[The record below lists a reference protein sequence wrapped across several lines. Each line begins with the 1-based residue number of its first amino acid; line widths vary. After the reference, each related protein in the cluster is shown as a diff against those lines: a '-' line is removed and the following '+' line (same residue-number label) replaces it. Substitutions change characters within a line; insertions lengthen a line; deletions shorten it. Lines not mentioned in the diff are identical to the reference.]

1 MTVPDYQSLMLP
13 LLKVTADRNE
23 HNLSEMTETLS
34 QKFHLSEQDKKELIY
49 QDTKRSRPLPRP
61 DNLYRVSL

>member
-1 MTVPDYQSLMLP
+1 MSVPDYQSLMLP

-34 QKFHLSEQDKKELIY
+34 QKFHLSDQDKKEL
-49 QDTKRSRPLPRP
+49 LPSGKQRKFDP
-61 DNLYRVSL
+61 APIC